1 MSLNQIKA
9 KWLAFIN
16 KMNKYGIPMPTVRD
30 PRTGKGS
37 ITAALVVFSAGLFG
51 FCILFILASTVAKWA
66 GFFALT
72 DMSIA
77 QVKIAADYSFQF
89 LLAALGGYLG
99 RHLQKGDTMADN
111 LEAVADEA
119 VKAQIDATDHC
130 SASKKSLKIDDPDQ
144 Q

>member
-1 MSLNQIKA
+1 MIEKLTQG
-9 KWLAFIN
+9 WFAFVN
-16 KMNKYGIPMPTVRD
+16 KMNKYGVPVPTVRD

-51 FCILFILASTVAKWA
+51 FCIVFILASTIAKWA

-72 DMSIA
+72 DLSLA
-77 QVKIAADYSFQF
+77 SVKTAADYSFQF

-99 RHLQKGDTMADN
+99 RHLQKG
-111 LEAVADEA
+111 ESIDESNPPSQKDLA
-119 VKAQIDATDHC
+119 PVQKQAPKA
-130 SASKKSLKIDDPDQ
+130 DDPDQ

>member
-1 MSLNQIKA
+1 MDFSKLKQ
-9 KWLAFIN
+9 KWIEFVN
-16 KMNKYGIPMPTVRD
+16 RMNKYGVPVPVVRD

-66 GFFALT
+66 GFFTLT
-72 DMSIA
+72 EISLTQI
-77 QVKIAADYSFQF
+77 KTAADYSFQF

-99 RHLQKGDTMADN
+99 RHLQKG
-111 LEAVADEA
+111 ESIDEL
-119 VKAQIDATDHC
+119 VEKNPTPKLPQP
-130 SASKKSLKIDDPDQ
+130 KPDDPDQ